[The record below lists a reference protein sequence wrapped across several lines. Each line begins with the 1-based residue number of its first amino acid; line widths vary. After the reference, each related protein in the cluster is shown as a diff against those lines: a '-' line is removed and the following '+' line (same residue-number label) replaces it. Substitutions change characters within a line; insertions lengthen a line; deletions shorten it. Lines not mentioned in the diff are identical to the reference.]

1 MDKSISILDKDYL
14 QWVQEL
20 CKRYQRCQIKAAV
33 KVNQEMLRFYWE
45 LGRDIIE
52 LDIEKKWGEKVIR
65 TLSADLKREIPNAT
79 GFSRTNLYYIR
90 SFYCLYSELNAI
102 VPQIEGQLSSH
113 SKKSIVPQ
121 LGGQSHSSVVSLMEE
136 DIFALPWG
144 HHKLL
149 IDKCSNNRDK
159 ALFYVNLSLKNGWSR
174 AVLLNVLDTNLY
186 ERSGKL
192 SSIMSYSHSPYLW
205 LSVAAET
212 GILWKNCGWSVRR
225 CLFRI
230 LRDWCVMTHT
240 H

>member
-1 MDKSISILDKDYL
+1 MLPASLALIYTISGVSTVYI
-14 QWVQEL
+14 Q
-20 CKRYQRCQIKAAV
+20 
-33 KVNQEMLRFYWE
+33 
-45 LGRDIIE
+45 
-52 LDIEKKWGEKVIR
+52 
-65 TLSADLKREIPNAT
+65 
-79 GFSRTNLYYIR
+79 NLM
-90 SFYCLYSELNAI
+90 
-102 VPQIEGQLSSH
+102 QLS
-113 SKKSIVPQ
+113 PRLRDNYRPTPRNQ
-121 LGGQSHSSVVSLMEE
+121 LSPNGGQSHSSVVSLMEE

-240 H
+240 R

>member
-1 MDKSISILDKDYL
+1 MLPASLALIYTISGVSTAYIQNLMQLSPRLRDNY
-14 QWVQEL
+14 
-20 CKRYQRCQIKAAV
+20 RPTPR
-33 KVNQEMLRFYWE
+33 NQLSPN
-45 LGRDIIE
+45 LGTISLISSQSDGR
-52 LDIEKKWGEKVIR
+52 R
-65 TLSADLKREIPNAT
+65 
-79 GFSRTNLYYIR
+79 YIR
-90 SFYCLYSELNAI
+90 
-102 VPQIEGQLSSH
+102 VT
-113 SKKSIVPQ
+113 
-121 LGGQSHSSVVSLMEE
+121 M
-136 DIFALPWG
+136 G

-212 GILWKNCGWSVRR
+212 GILWRNCGWNVR
-225 CLFRI
+225 LGLSRI
-230 LRDWCVMTHT
+230 LRDWCFMTHT